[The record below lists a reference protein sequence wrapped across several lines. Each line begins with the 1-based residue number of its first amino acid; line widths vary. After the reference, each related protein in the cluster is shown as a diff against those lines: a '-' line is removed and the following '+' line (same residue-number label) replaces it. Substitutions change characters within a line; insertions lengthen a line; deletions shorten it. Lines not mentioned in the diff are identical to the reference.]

1 MLLSDKRLLSNDERK
16 QILSTCML
24 LSTQKMKKN
33 VPIVINDGKHTWRIE
48 DGVFPLQLLSYNHE
62 EADKRTAPDLSISS
76 RNIAIVAKDTDIL
89 MFLIYSYSMC
99 AISNVWVL
107 KYDTNSYF
115 DIGTICKYLGNTV
128 SRNILHDHTIT
139 GCDITSIFYRISKI
153 NPF

>member
-1 MLLSDKRLLSNDERK
+1 MYVTFHTKNE
-16 QILSTCML
+16 
-24 LSTQKMKKN
+24 KKT
-33 VPIVINDGKHTWRIE
+33 VPIVINDGKYTWRIE

-62 EADKRTAPDLSISS
+62 EADKRTAPSLSISS

-115 DIGTICKYLGNTV
+115 DIGIICKYLGNTV

-139 GCDITSIFYRISKI
+139 GCDITSIFYRIIKI